1 MGQGGLRAGT
11 ASWMCGDST
20 PETWLWR
27 HRRGMRAGVTLGY
40 HRPGAVGQEVR
51 RGGISEAIAGI
62 TCSVLVAILKTEIG
76 KLGKEL
82 QEWLQTW
89 DCALE
94 RLSLKVAFVYQ
105 LCRWVSSET
114 GAMVFK

>member
-1 MGQGGLRAGT
+1 MALGQEGAAGCVGT
-11 ASWMCGDST
+11 ST
-20 PETWLWR
+20 PERWLWT
-27 HRRGMRAGVTLGY
+27 HRRGTRVGVTLGY

-82 QEWLQTW
+82 QKWLQTW
-89 DCALE
+89 NCALE
-94 RLSLKVAFVYQ
+94 RLSLKVALVYQ
-105 LCRWVSSET
+105 LCRWVSSEM
-114 GAMVFK
+114 GEWSSN